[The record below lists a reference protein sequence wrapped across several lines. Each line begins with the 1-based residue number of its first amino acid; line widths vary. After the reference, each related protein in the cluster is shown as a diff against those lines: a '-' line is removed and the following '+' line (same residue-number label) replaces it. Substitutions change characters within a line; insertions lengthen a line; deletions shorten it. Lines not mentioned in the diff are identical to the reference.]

1 MKEIYNNGG
10 TIMLVARCEYETG
23 CTEPKI
29 IQFLVGRKDER
40 CART

>member
-1 MKEIYNNGG
+1 MKEIYKNGG
-10 TIMLVARCEYETG
+10 IIMLVARCKYETG